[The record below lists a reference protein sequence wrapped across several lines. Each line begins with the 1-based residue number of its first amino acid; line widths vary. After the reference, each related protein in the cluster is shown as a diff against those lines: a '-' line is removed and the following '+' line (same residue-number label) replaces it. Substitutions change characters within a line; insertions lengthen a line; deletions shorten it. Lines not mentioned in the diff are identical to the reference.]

1 MNDPITRTL
10 KVVSRTHH
18 DTTNGEKF
26 QVFLAGD
33 DGCTGSLDVTKEQ
46 FDALQLGSEATLHLK
61 GAGTLDAEK
70 RPDPKV

>member
-33 DGCTGSLDVTKEQ
+33 DGSTGSMDVTKGQ
-46 FDALQLGSEATLHLK
+46 FDALQLGSEATL
-61 GAGTLDAEK
+61 TLDK
-70 RPDPKV
+70 REAPGPEGLGAYS